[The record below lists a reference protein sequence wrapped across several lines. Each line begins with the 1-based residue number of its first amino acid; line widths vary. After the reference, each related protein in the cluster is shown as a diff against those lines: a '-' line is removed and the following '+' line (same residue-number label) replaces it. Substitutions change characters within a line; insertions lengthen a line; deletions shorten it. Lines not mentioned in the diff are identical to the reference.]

1 MLQSQQ
7 IISLAT
13 QIAKAPGMII
23 QAGQFM
29 NARLVQIALEQ
40 DLDIIRRTLTIPVV
54 TGTATYN
61 LPSSYLR
68 AREVFYNIN
77 GVVFTLDMKS
87 LEGYDSLYKG
97 PSLQDYPYLYATDL
111 GQLPPTISLYPIP
124 SVSFNL
130 TVRYMDNLVE
140 VVTPETSAVIPW
152 FQDQLLLI
160 KMVAEDL
167 MMISDDSRN
176 KEFYQM
182 NDDKMR
188 RLLQM
193 ANDKEGRAMKV
204 KRDPDS
210 FRRSR
215 SQRPTKVQGGN

>member
-1 MLQSQQ
+1 MLTSQQ
-7 IISLAT
+7 VISLAT
-13 QIAKAPGMII
+13 QIAKVPGMTV

-54 TGTATYN
+54 TGNATYN
-61 LPSSYLR
+61 LPANYLR

-77 GVVFTLDMKS
+77 GVVFTLNMKA
-87 LEGYDSLYKG
+87 LEDYDKLYKG
-97 PSLQDYPYLYATDL
+97 PSLQAYPYLYSTDL
-111 GQLPPTISLYPIP
+111 GQSPPQLNLYPIP
-124 SVSFNL
+124 SVSFTL

-140 VVTPETSAVIPW
+140 IVTPETSAAVPW

-167 MMISDDSRN
+167 MMISDDTRN

-182 NDDKMR
+182 NDDKMT
-188 RLLQM
+188 RLLKM
-193 ANDKEGRAMKV
+193 SNDKEGRAQKV

-210 FRRSR
+210 FRSARS
-215 SQRPTKVQGGN
+215 SRPTKVQGGN